1 MAPLTKETA
10 SFHNGGG
17 GNWGAE
23 KGAGTNVPIL
33 FPSVLEAPPTQDAAA
48 SSGDGT
54 PTELNFWS
62 TVQASAMLHVPGTVA
77 TLKDAMKQVHG
88 DDRLTTIV
96 LGKGT
101 HLIDGSY
108 LRISS
113 AMNIAGDPEVPT
125 SEIVVMSGIYFKKKI
140 PGICHLQHL
149 TLRQAKGCGVW
160 GQSSFTMED
169 VLVDQVGGSGVVAEG
184 PGVVGRCT
192 DVEVRACGMSGVSA
206 TMGASIALIGGRT
219 KIIQNCTTGSSK
231 HFGLQVSGSLSST
244 VHLVFP
250 LRKENVATQN
260 GGGGNW

>member
-1 MAPLTKETA
+1 MVKGKTKTMKPSQVAKATGEVR
-10 SFHNGGG
+10 
-17 GNWGAE
+17 
-23 KGAGTNVPIL
+23 VPEDC
-33 FPSVLEAPPTQDAAA
+33 STLEAAVNRIRK
-48 SSGDGT
+48 
-54 PTELNFWS
+54 LRR
-62 TVQASAMLHVPGTVA
+62 M
-77 TLKDAMKQVHG
+77 
-88 DDRLTTIV
+88 TTIV
-96 LGKGT
+96 LGPGTHRIDGNYLYLTSALSIVGRPNAPKESIVILGGINLKKKMKGT
-101 HLIDGSY
+101 
-108 LRISS
+108 
-113 AMNIAGDPEVPT
+113 
-125 SEIVVMSGIYFKKKI
+125 
-140 PGICHLQHL
+140 CHLQHL

-192 DVEVRACGMSGVSA
+192 DVEVRECGMSGVSA

-219 KIIQNCTTGSSK
+219 KITQNCTTGSSK